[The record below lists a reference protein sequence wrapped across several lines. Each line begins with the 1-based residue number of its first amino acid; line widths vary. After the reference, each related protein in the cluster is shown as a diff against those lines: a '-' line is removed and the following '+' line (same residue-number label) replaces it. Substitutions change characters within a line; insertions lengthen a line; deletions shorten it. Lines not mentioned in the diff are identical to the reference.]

1 MSKDR
6 KRHDTIVLL
15 PPQYQWGKGLYG
27 SPILFTVAVAAGAVW
42 HYIKSS
48 GWMALIV
55 DNWPGQLAFSGKK
68 WRAPDC
74 TGILSGIQ
82 FSTIKV

>member
-1 MSKDR
+1 
-6 KRHDTIVLL
+6 
-15 PPQYQWGKGLYG
+15 
-27 SPILFTVAVAAGAVW
+27 VAVAAGAVW